1 MKASLLCSCVGIIN
15 GVVLVVGRTRRH
27 KSIERVVSSIPAVP
41 SFVSHGMEVDRGW
54 KEKGERRKQ
63 IPIQMRGSRIS
74 KLLIYSLAQS
84 MVGTS

>member
-1 MKASLLCSCVGIIN
+1 
-15 GVVLVVGRTRRH
+15 
-27 KSIERVVSSIPAVP
+27 
-41 SFVSHGMEVDRGW
+41 MEVDRGW